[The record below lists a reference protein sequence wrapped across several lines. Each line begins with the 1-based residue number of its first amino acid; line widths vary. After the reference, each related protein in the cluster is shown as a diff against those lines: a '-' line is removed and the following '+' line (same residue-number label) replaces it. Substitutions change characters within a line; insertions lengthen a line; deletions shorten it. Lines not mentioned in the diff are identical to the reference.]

1 LNIERKFDQNV
12 ISFFENVIPLHEYE
26 TLTIETLG
34 VMEDGHYS
42 EDGHKDLANDLYK
55 IIDIWTQTKQTK

>member
-1 LNIERKFDQNV
+1 M
-12 ISFFENVIPLHEYE
+12 IPLHEYE

-55 IIDIWTQTKQTK
+55 IINIWTQTKQIK